1 MPKCEQKLQE
11 TTVQEAASSKKNK
24 KSKKT
29 KKPINL
35 EEKRL
40 APFRTECTSS
50 IYERIIHAQQQRIYM
65 VNRTK
70 VNDYHEEF
78 AILGS
83 TGNLYTV
90 TITHKPNCSC
100 PDFKKGYLYKH
111 VFFVYLKVFRLNHD
125 SQFIYQEALLS
136 KELRSIFA
144 NAVPD
149 PTVLASKRVC
159 DKYSMFTSSKLK
171 NKTGENEKCK
181 PIEGNCP
188 VCYELLE
195 EKDHNNIVW
204 CIEGCG
210 NNLHKDCFEQWKK
223 SKNSDK
229 VTCVYCHANWVDPDS
244 EILII
249 EEGYINLGRAQGM
262 NTIRGYTNYF

>member
-83 TGNLYTV
+83 TGN
-90 TITHKPNCSC
+90 
-100 PDFKKGYLYKH
+100 
-111 VFFVYLKVFRLNHD
+111 FFVYLKVFRLNHD